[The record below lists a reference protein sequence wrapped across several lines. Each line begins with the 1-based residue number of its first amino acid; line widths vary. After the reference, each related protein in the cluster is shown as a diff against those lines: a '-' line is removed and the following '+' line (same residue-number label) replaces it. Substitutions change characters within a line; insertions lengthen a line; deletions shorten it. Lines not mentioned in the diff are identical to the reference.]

1 MTYLEQM
8 KEELLRESWMLDDHI
23 EAAQQDVNILNE
35 EKENEWRKEDED
47 VKQLIARLM
56 EVEKEGERLRKEKEN
71 RVIQYEKKILDEK
84 EQIQKISQLALH
96 SFLKSA
102 EKDF

>member
-1 MTYLEQM
+1 
-8 KEELLRESWMLDDHI
+8 MLDDHI
-23 EAAQQDVNILNE
+23 EAAQQDVDILNQ